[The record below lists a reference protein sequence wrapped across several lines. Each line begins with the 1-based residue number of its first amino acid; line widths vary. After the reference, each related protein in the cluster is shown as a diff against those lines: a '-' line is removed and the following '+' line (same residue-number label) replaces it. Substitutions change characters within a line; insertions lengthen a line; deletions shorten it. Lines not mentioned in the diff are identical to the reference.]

1 MSTEATV
8 TPPQSAEELRARIL
22 AVYDGLSKR
31 MKQVARYV
39 LDQPDDVAF
48 ETLSLVS
55 QRSGVQPS
63 AVVRFAKSL
72 GFSGANQM
80 QRLMREDLLSRRVDL
95 AYGERVRQFAR
106 SGEGAPADDASIL
119 AEHADADALALA
131 NLKEALPPES
141 VAHAVERLEKAA
153 VVYVAGARRA
163 FPVAAYLAYS
173 LQQVGKKTVFVDG
186 VGGFH
191 AQAAGTLTPDDLLIA
206 VSYHAY
212 AEETIACARIAAER
226 GAPILA
232 ITDSA
237 VSPLAKLASD
247 VLLVREAEVRKF
259 RSLAVSLCLAQ
270 SLVIAYAFRVTAGP
284 QEQAHDA

>member
-1 MSTEATV
+1 MTAPPETAEA
-8 TPPQSAEELRARIL
+8 LRAQIL
-22 AVYDGLSKR
+22 EAYDGLSKR

-39 LDQPDDVAF
+39 LDQPDDLAF

-80 QRLMREDLLSRRVDL
+80 QRLIREDLLSRRVDL

-106 SGEGAPADDASIL
+106 ARSAADDDAGIL
-119 AEHADADALALA
+119 AEHADADTLALA
-131 NLKEALPPES
+131 NLKEAISEETLNR
-141 VAHAVERLEKAA
+141 AVDRLEQADTI
-153 VVYVAGARRA
+153 YVAGARRS
-163 FPVAAYLAYS
+163 FPVASYLAYS
-173 LQQVGKKTVFVDG
+173 FQQIGKKTVFIDG

-191 AQAAGTLTPDDLLIA
+191 AQAARTLTSDDLLLA

-237 VSPLAKLASD
+237 VSPLATLASE
-247 VLLVREAEVRKF
+247 VLLVREAEVRNF

-270 SLVIAYAFRVTAGP
+270 SLVIAYAFRVTARPPEEGKGG
-284 QEQAHDA
+284 

>member
-1 MSTEATV
+1 MAAPPETAEA
-8 TPPQSAEELRARIL
+8 LRAQIL
-22 AVYDGLSKR
+22 EAYDGLSKR

-39 LDQPDDVAF
+39 LDQPDDLAF

-80 QRLMREDLLSRRVDL
+80 QRLIRDDLLSRRVDL

-106 SGEGAPADDASIL
+106 SAQSAPDDDARIL
-119 AEHADADALALA
+119 AEHADADMLALA
-131 NLKEALPPES
+131 NLKEAVSEENFNR
-141 VAHAVERLEKAA
+141 AVDRLEQADTI
-153 VVYVAGARRA
+153 YVAGARRS
-163 FPVAAYLAYS
+163 FPVASYLAYS
-173 LQQVGKKTVFVDG
+173 FQQIGKKTVFIDG

-191 AQAAGTLTPDDLLIA
+191 AQAAKTLTPDDLLLA

-212 AEETIACARIAAER
+212 DEETIACARIAVER

-237 VSPLAKLASD
+237 VSPLATLASE
-247 VLLVREAEVRKF
+247 VLLVREAEVRNF

-270 SLVIAYAFRVTAGP
+270 SLVIAYAFRVTARPSEEGKGG
-284 QEQAHDA
+284 

>member
-1 MSTEATV
+1 MTAPPETAEA
-8 TPPQSAEELRARIL
+8 LRAQIL
-22 AVYDGLSKR
+22 EVYDGLSKR

-39 LDQPDDVAF
+39 LDQPDDLAF

-80 QRLMREDLLSRRVDL
+80 QRLIREDLLSRRVDL

-106 SGEGAPADDASIL
+106 ARSAADDDAGIL
-119 AEHADADALALA
+119 AEHADADTLALA
-131 NLKEALPPES
+131 NLKEAISEETLNR
-141 VAHAVERLEKAA
+141 AVDRLEQADTI
-153 VVYVAGARRA
+153 YVAGARRS
-163 FPVAAYLAYS
+163 FPVASYLAYS
-173 LQQVGKKTVFVDG
+173 FQQIGKKTVFIDG

-191 AQAAGTLTPDDLLIA
+191 AQAARTLTPDDLLLA

-237 VSPLAKLASD
+237 VSPLATLASE
-247 VLLVREAEVRKF
+247 VLLVREAEVRNF

-270 SLVIAYAFRVTAGP
+270 SLVIAYAFRVTARPPEEGKGG
-284 QEQAHDA
+284 

>member
-1 MSTEATV
+1 MAAPPETAEA
-8 TPPQSAEELRARIL
+8 LRAQIL
-22 AVYDGLSKR
+22 EAYDGLSKR

-39 LDQPDDVAF
+39 LDQPDDLAF

-80 QRLMREDLLSRRVDL
+80 QRLIREDLLSRRVDL

-106 SGEGAPADDASIL
+106 ARSAADDDASIL
-119 AEHADADALALA
+119 AEHADADTLALA
-131 NLKEALPPES
+131 NLKEAISEETLNR
-141 VAHAVERLEKAA
+141 AVDRLEQADTI
-153 VVYVAGARRA
+153 YVAGARRS
-163 FPVAAYLAYS
+163 FPVASYLAYS
-173 LQQVGKKTVFVDG
+173 FQQIGKKTVFIDG

-191 AQAAGTLTPDDLLIA
+191 AQAARTLTSDDLLLA

-237 VSPLAKLASD
+237 VSPLATLASE
-247 VLLVREAEVRKF
+247 VLLVREAEVRNF

-270 SLVIAYAFRVTAGP
+270 SLVIAYAFRVTARPPEDGKGG
-284 QEQAHDA
+284 

>member
-1 MSTEATV
+1 MAAPPETAEA
-8 TPPQSAEELRARIL
+8 LRAEIL
-22 AVYDGLSKR
+22 AAYDGLSKR

-39 LDQPDDVAF
+39 LDQPDDLAF

-80 QRLMREDLLSRRVDL
+80 QRLIRDDLLSRRVDL

-106 SGEGAPADDASIL
+106 GAASAPDDDAGIL
-119 AEHADADALALA
+119 AEHADADTLALA
-131 NLKEALPPES
+131 NLKEAVSQENFNR
-141 VAHAVERLEKAA
+141 AVDRLEQADTI
-153 VVYVAGARRA
+153 YVAGARRS
-163 FPVAAYLAYS
+163 FPVASYLAYS
-173 LQQVGKKTVFVDG
+173 FQQIGKKTVFIDG

-191 AQAAGTLTPDDLLIA
+191 AQAARTLTPDDLLLA

-212 AEETIACARIAAER
+212 AEETITCARIAAER

-237 VSPLAKLASD
+237 VSPLATLAD
-247 VLLVREAEVRKF
+247 EVLLVREAEVRNF

-270 SLVIAYAFRVTAGP
+270 SLVIAYAFRVTARPPEDGKGG
-284 QEQAHDA
+284 

>member
-1 MSTEATV
+1 MAAPPETAEA
-8 TPPQSAEELRARIL
+8 LRAQIL
-22 AVYDGLSKR
+22 EAYDGLSKR

-39 LDQPDDVAF
+39 LDQPDDLAF

-80 QRLMREDLLSRRVDL
+80 QRLIREDLLSRRVDL

-106 SGEGAPADDASIL
+106 ARSAPDDDASIL
-119 AEHADADALALA
+119 AEHADADTMALA
-131 NLKEALPPES
+131 NLKEAVTEENFNR
-141 VAHAVERLEKAA
+141 AVDRLEQADTI
-153 VVYVAGARRA
+153 YVAGARRS
-163 FPVAAYLAYS
+163 FPVASYLAYS
-173 LQQVGKKTVFVDG
+173 FQQIGKKTVFIDG

-191 AQAAGTLTPDDLLIA
+191 AQAARTLTSDDLLLA

-212 AEETIACARIAAER
+212 AEETITCAKIAAER

-237 VSPLAKLASD
+237 VSPLATLANE
-247 VLLVREAEVRKF
+247 VLLVREAEVRNF

-270 SLVIAYAFRVTAGP
+270 SLVIAYAFRVTARPPEDGKGG
-284 QEQAHDA
+284 

>member
-1 MSTEATV
+1 MAAPPETAEA
-8 TPPQSAEELRARIL
+8 LRAQIL
-22 AVYDGLSKR
+22 EAYDGLSKR

-39 LDQPDDVAF
+39 LDQPDDLAF

-80 QRLMREDLLSRRVDL
+80 QRLIRDDLLSRRVDL

-106 SGEGAPADDASIL
+106 SAQSAPDDAGIL
-119 AEHADADALALA
+119 AEHADADTLALA
-131 NLKEALPPES
+131 NLKEAVSEENFNR
-141 VAHAVERLEKAA
+141 AVDRLEQADTI
-153 VVYVAGARRA
+153 YVAGARRS
-163 FPVAAYLAYS
+163 FPVASYLAYS
-173 LQQVGKKTVFVDG
+173 FQQIGKKTVFIDG

-191 AQAAGTLTPDDLLIA
+191 AQAAKTLRSDDLLLA

-212 AEETIACARIAAER
+212 AEETIACARIAVER

-237 VSPLAKLASD
+237 VSPLATLASE
-247 VLLVREAEVRKF
+247 VLLVREAEVRNF

-270 SLVIAYAFRVTAGP
+270 SLVIAYAFRVTARPPEDGKGG
-284 QEQAHDA
+284 

>member
-1 MSTEATV
+1 MAPPETAEA
-8 TPPQSAEELRARIL
+8 LRAQIL
-22 AVYDGLSKR
+22 NVYDGLSKR
-31 MKQVARYV
+31 MKQVARHV
-39 LDQPDDVAF
+39 LDQPDDLAF
-48 ETLSLVS
+48 ETLSRVS

-80 QRLMREDLLSRRVDL
+80 QRLIRDDLLSRRVDL

-106 SGEGAPADDASIL
+106 NAQGASGDVGIL

-131 NLKEALPPES
+131 NLKDAITEETFNR
-141 VAHAVERLEKAA
+141 AVDRLDQADTI
-153 VVYVAGARRA
+153 YVAGARRA
-163 FPVAAYLAYS
+163 FPVASYLAYS
-173 LQQVGKKTVFVDG
+173 FQQIGKKTIFIDG

-191 AQAAGTLTPDDLLIA
+191 AQAARTLAPDDLLLAI
-206 VSYHAY
+206 SYHAY
-212 AEETIACARIAAER
+212 AEETISCATIAAER

-237 VSPLAKLASD
+237 VSPLAALASE
-247 VLLVREAEVRKF
+247 VLLVREAEVRNV

-270 SLVIAYAFRVTAGP
+270 SLVIAFAFRAAAPASNEGMGG
-284 QEQAHDA
+284 

>member
-1 MSTEATV
+1 MAAPPETAEA
-8 TPPQSAEELRARIL
+8 LRAQIL
-22 AVYDGLSKR
+22 EIYDSLSKR

-39 LDQPDDVAF
+39 LDQPDDLAF

-80 QRLMREDLLSRRVDL
+80 QRLIREDLLSRRVDL

-106 SGEGAPADDASIL
+106 SVQSAPDDAGIL

-131 NLKEALPPES
+131 NLKEAIAEETFNR
-141 VAHAVERLEKAA
+141 AVDRLDQAETI
-153 VVYVAGARRA
+153 YVAGARRA
-163 FPVAAYLAYS
+163 FPVASYLAYS
-173 LQQVGKKTVFVDG
+173 FQQIGKKTVFLDG
-186 VGGFH
+186 VGGFY
-191 AQAAGTLTPDDLLIA
+191 AQSAKTLTSKDLLLA

-212 AEETIACARIAAER
+212 AEQTITCAKIAAER
-226 GAPILA
+226 GAPVLA

-237 VSPLAKLASD
+237 VSPLATLAAE
-247 VLLVREAEVRKF
+247 VLLVREAEVRNF

-270 SLVIAYAFRVTAGP
+270 SLVIAYAFRVTARPIEDGKGG
-284 QEQAHDA
+284 

>member
-1 MSTEATV
+1 MA
-8 TPPQSAEELRARIL
+8 TPPQTAEELRAQIL
-22 AVYDGLSKR
+22 EVYDDLSKR

-39 LDQPDDVAF
+39 LDQPDDLAF
-48 ETLSLVS
+48 ETLALVS

-80 QRLMREDLLSRRVDL
+80 QRLIRDDLLSRRVDL

-106 SGEGAPADDASIL
+106 SAQSPPDDHAGIL

-131 NLKEALPPES
+131 NLKEAIAEENFS
-141 VAHAVERLEKAA
+141 RAVDRLDQADT
-153 VVYVAGARRA
+153 VYVAGARRA
-163 FPVAAYLAYS
+163 FPVASYLAYS
-173 LQQVGKKTVFVDG
+173 FQQIGKRTIFIDG

-191 AQAAGTLTPDDLLIA
+191 AQAARTLTAKDLLLA

-212 AEETIACARIAAER
+212 AEETITCAKIAAER

-237 VSPLAKLASD
+237 VSPLATLAAE
-247 VLLVREAEVRKF
+247 VLLVREAEVRNF

-270 SLVIAYAFRVTAGP
+270 SLVIAYAFRVTARPSPEAKGG
-284 QEQAHDA
+284 